1 MKPALKTYNFI
12 VNTICCLYALLFIY
26 AATSKLLDFSTFR
39 VQLGQSPLLNAF
51 SDWIS
56 ISVPGIEIIIAI
68 LLLIPKYRLMGLYA
82 SYLLMAMFT
91 MYIYI
96 ILNYSAFVPCS
107 CGGILQ
113 KMTWNQHLIF
123 NIVFILLAIIAI
135 LICPSS
141 NKSSNSEIV
150 KS

>member
-1 MKPALKTYNFI
+1 MKPTLKTISFI

-26 AATSKLLDFSTFR
+26 AATSKLLDFTTFR

-51 SDWIS
+51 ADWIS
-56 ISVPGIEIIIAI
+56 ISVPGIEIIIAFV
-68 LLLIPKYRLMGLYA
+68 LLIPKYRLIGLYA

-91 MYIYI
+91 MYIFI

-113 KMTWNQHLIF
+113 KMTWDEHLVF

-141 NKSSNSEIV
+141 AKSCNSQIE
-150 KS
+150 KL